1 MPVEVDIKKY
11 STTPFKKRK
20 LDTISDSANS
30 SSAGSGSSANN
41 VKETCFF
48 YASTLTPAPKK
59 GYFYLIEQFLR
70 PFVWTFYGFCGLQT
84 IKIMTCK
91 LMDRWQKKNISR
103 RHHPIPHRKIK

>member
-1 MPVEVDIKKY
+1 MPVEDDFKKY

-41 VKETCFF
+41 VKETCFS

-70 PFVWTFYGFCGLQT
+70 PFFWTFYGFCGLQT
-84 IKIMTCK
+84 IKITTCK
-91 LMDRWQKKNISR
+91 LMDSRKKKISW
-103 RHHPIPHRKIK
+103 RHHRKIK